1 VKIGL
6 VGLGKMGLNLALNL
20 IDHNHTVVG
29 YDKYLPENIVEKNI
43 SILFVD
49 SLKKMVDSLEKPKV
63 IWIMVPSGN
72 PTEIVIDELSSLL
85 ESDDIVI
92 DGGNSRYSDSIER
105 ANRLEKLGIH
115 LLDVGTSGGING
127 ARNGACLMI
136 GGQKNAF
143 QKLEDVFSDI
153 SIKDGYA
160 YMGKSGSGHFV
171 KMVHNGIEYGM
182 MQAIGEGFDLLE
194 ASPFDF
200 DYESVAKVWSNGSII
215 EGLLMRMVLDAVIK
229 DPKLTKIKGRV
240 DDSGEGQ
247 WTVEEALKLK
257 ISLPVIT
264 QALYSRFKSKDDD
277 KFAER
282 IIAAMRKEFG
292 GHKTYK
298 KS

>member
-1 VKIGL
+1 MKIGL